1 MKKYLVAAGL
11 VALSAGAVSAQ
22 STGSTNP
29 KGIGAEV
36 RADAHAQHDSA
47 TKGIGA
53 ETSTRAK
60 AQRTTPAP
68 TPSPEPTP
76 SPSPDPAPSPS
87 PTPTGAAPVGPNE

>member
-11 VALSAGAVSAQ
+11 IVLSAGAVSAQ
-22 STGSTNP
+22 SPNAHTNT

-47 TKGIGA
+47 AKGIGT
-53 ETSTRAK
+53 EVSTRAK

-68 TPSPEPTP
+68 TPTPT
-76 SPSPDPAPSPS
+76 PSPS
-87 PTPTGAAPVGPNE
+87 PTPTSPAPTGPTE